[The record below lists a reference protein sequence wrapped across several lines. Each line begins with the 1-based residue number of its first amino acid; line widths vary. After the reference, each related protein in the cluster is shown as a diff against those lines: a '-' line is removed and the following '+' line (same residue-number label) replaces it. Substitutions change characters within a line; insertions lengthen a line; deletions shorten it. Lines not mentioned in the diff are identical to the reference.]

1 MLGFK
6 YLKATPT
13 THVMQYKNGKLLRQ
27 GAGLSFFYFTPSSV
41 VVQMPIS
48 SVTVPFVFNE
58 TTSDFQE
65 ATIQGDVTYR
75 VVNPEKLA
83 GLMDYSVD
91 GWGRY
96 QSDDPAKLN
105 DRLTHA
111 AQIAARAFTQQTALR
126 QVLTDSDSLVT
137 TLQQALK
144 ESSLVAM
151 LGLETISVSIHS
163 IKATPEMTKAL
174 QAESREQLLQEAD
187 QAMHARRNNAI
198 DLERQ
203 IKENELQTE
212 IKVEEK
218 RRQVRETQLNA
229 DIAVEQQRAELVD
242 QKVQNE
248 RKESE
253 ARADALRAMLD
264 PMKDVDWKT
273 LLAASEGGINS
284 QQMIALAFR
293 DLADNADKIGTLNM
307 SPDLLNTLL
316 SADDQSANGKSAKA
330 KTTNRNRNR
339 DR

>member
-6 YLKATPT
+6 YLKANPT
-13 THVMQYKNGKLLRQ
+13 THVMHYKNGKLLRQ

-48 SVTVPFVFNE
+48 SVTVPFAFNE
-58 TTSDFQE
+58 TTADFQE

-75 VVNPEKLA
+75 VVDPEKLA
-83 GLMDYSVD
+83 AMMDYSVD

-105 DRLTHA
+105 ERLTYA
-111 AQIAARAFTQQTALR
+111 AQIAAREFTQRTDLR
-126 QVLTDSDSLVT
+126 KALTDSESLVT
-137 TLQQALK
+137 ALELALK
-144 ESSLVAM
+144 QSSLMEM

-174 QAESREQLLQEAD
+174 QAQSREQLLQDAD
-187 QAMHARRNNAI
+187 QAMHQRRNNAI

-229 DIAVEQQRAELVD
+229 DIAVEQQRSELVD

-316 SADDQSANGKSAKA
+316 RADDNQDSHQRP
-330 KTTNRNRNR
+330 KTKGSSQNRGR
-339 DR
+339 

>member
-6 YLKATPT
+6 YLKTTPT

-41 VVQMPIS
+41 VVQMPVS

-58 TTSDFQE
+58 TTADFQE

-75 VVNPEKLA
+75 VVDPEKLA
-83 GLMDYSVD
+83 TMMDYSVD

-105 DRLTHA
+105 ERLTHA
-111 AQIAARAFTQQTALR
+111 AQIAAREFTQRTALR
-126 QVLTDSDSLVT
+126 KALTDSESLVT
-137 TLQQALK
+137 ALELALK
-144 ESSLVAM
+144 QSSLMEM

-174 QAESREQLLQEAD
+174 QAQSREQLLQEAD
-187 QAMHARRNNAI
+187 QAMHQRRNNAI

-248 RKESE
+248 GKESQ
-253 ARADALRAMLD
+253 ARAEALRAILD

-316 SADDQSANGKSAKA
+316 NSDSNQDDSGRSNKKGSNQKRG
-330 KTTNRNRNR
+330 R
-339 DR
+339 

>member
-13 THVMQYKNGKLLRQ
+13 THVMHYKNGKLLRQ

-58 TTSDFQE
+58 TTADFQE

-75 VVNPEKLA
+75 VIDPEKLA
-83 GLMDYSVD
+83 AMMDYSVD

-111 AQIAARAFTQQTALR
+111 AQIAAREFTQHTILR
-126 QVLTDSDSLVT
+126 KALTDSDSLAT
-137 TLQQALK
+137 ALELALK
-144 ESSLVAM
+144 QSSLMEM

-174 QAESREQLLQEAD
+174 QAQSREQLLQEAD
-187 QAMHARRNNAI
+187 QAMHQRRNNAI

-203 IKENELQTE
+203 IKENELHTE

-218 RRQVRETQLNA
+218 RRLVRETQLNA
-229 DIAVEQQRAELVD
+229 DIAVEQQRSELVD

-316 SADDQSANGKSAKA
+316 NTDGNQDNSKRSDKRGSNQKRG
-330 KTTNRNRNR
+330 R
-339 DR
+339 